1 MRFYTTIFL
10 VMFYQKFGIVDK
22 AFGQTVSQIP
32 ARKYVVKT
40 APLPLVSIS
49 SLCTIASLGSLRHFD
64 HTLAAQQL

>member
-10 VMFYQKFGIVDK
+10 VMFNQKFGIVDV
-22 AFGQTVSQIP
+22 AFNQTISQIP